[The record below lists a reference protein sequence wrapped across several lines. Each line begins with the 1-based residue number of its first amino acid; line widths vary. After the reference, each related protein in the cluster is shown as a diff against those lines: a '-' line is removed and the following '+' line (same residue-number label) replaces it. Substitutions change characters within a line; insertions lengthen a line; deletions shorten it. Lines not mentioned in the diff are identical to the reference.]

1 MAGHAE
7 LIKQFY
13 SAFQQRDASAM
24 VACYHPDVHFSDPVF
39 PDLRGAHAG
48 AMWKMLCERGTD
60 LKISYRD
67 VMATGDRGSAHWDAR
82 YTFSATG
89 RTVLNQIDASFEFRD
104 GLIVRHID
112 RFSFYRWAQQAL
124 GPKGLSLGWLPP
136 VQAKVRAMAARN
148 LEDYLA
154 TRS

>member
-1 MAGHAE
+1 MDGNVE
-7 LIKQFY
+7 LINRFY

-39 PDLRGAHAG
+39 PDLRGKQAG

-60 LKISYRD
+60 LEIAYRD
-67 VMATGDRGSAHWDAR
+67 VMAADNRGSAHWDAR
-82 YTFSATG
+82 YTFSTTG
-89 RTVLNQIDASFEFRD
+89 RKVLNRIDASFEFRD

-124 GPKGLSLGWLPP
+124 GLKGLLLGWLPP

-154 TRS
+154 ARP